1 MGWEKARHSI
11 VICRAKQAIKKLS
24 LTSSFPFFPLTPPLV
39 YHYKGFCG
47 LKWGE
52 GGERGLQELFFGFYS
67 LFSSL
72 YARYGVGEAMAES
85 GGSGLVQRFRGRSE
99 HIMDEK
105 GRLNIA
111 TRFREALRGHNDER
125 LMVSPWKSCL
135 RAYPLSA
142 WEQVEATLIA
152 EGGKHPR
159 QIQLMRY
166 VIGGVVEC
174 VPDRQGRILLPPS
187 LREECGLK
195 KDVVVNGMIAY
206 FEIWDKAT
214 WEQVSR
220 PSSEQF
226 AAFEQTWLELG
237 LF

>member
-1 MGWEKARHSI
+1 MS
-11 VICRAKQAIKKLS
+11 
-24 LTSSFPFFPLTPPLV
+24 
-39 YHYKGFCG
+39 
-47 LKWGE
+47 
-52 GGERGLQELFFGFYS
+52 
-67 LFSSL
+67 
-72 YARYGVGEAMAES
+72 EAGRTDS
-85 GGSGLVQRFRGRSE
+85 VPRFRGRSE
-99 HIMDEK
+99 HTMDEK

-111 TRFREALRGHNDER
+111 TRFRDVLQQQNEGR
-125 LMVSPWKSCL
+125 LLVSPWKTCL
-135 RAYPLSA
+135 RAYPLPD
-142 WEQVEATLIA
+142 WEKVEATLIA
-152 EGGKHPR
+152 EGGKHPQ

-174 VPDRQGRILLPPS
+174 SPDRQGRILLPPN

-195 KDVVVNGMIAY
+195 KDVVVNGMITY
-206 FEIWDKAT
+206 FEIWDKGT